1 MEDSRPGKV
10 RKTAQGLGL
19 LKAHSFKSME
29 EWKKKVLAESWATYT
44 SRSDAWMQK
53 QWQRVQWALKHPDV
67 GRFQQES
74 TIPAKKTW
82 WAYQPKETADKFEL
96 WLKTHGLPL
105 VPNEETNTIPPTQE
119 LSHAKMAL
127 MDNIDLDD
135 DHQSVSQEKQDV
147 PQELQARQLQET
159 QIDEVEDSR
168 VLSEAETCVLAVKR
182 HHCFNAYL
190 EECLRGRAHIAF
202 EWRQDSPHENPARNV
217 KDFNKYLGRNKEPLL
232 DIKVLL
238 REDESHRFQLDGM
251 SEYIFPDLLQ
261 RARAHP
267 LFDMFME
274 DVYSKH
280 DEQRYMIEAWTF
292 GSWAHLD
299 FELFNRF
306 LEKNK
311 QQPLDLSS
319 AWPPVLAGWSFG
331 LSSGELQDLDE
342 ERFEL
347 ALDKAKAHP
356 CFQEFW
362 SKECEENPDR
372 AEFEFGS
379 EEGDPSCDL
388 DAFVLFL
395 REKVKMADADTSTLQ
410 QAAKDA
416 EAQVVADI
424 ETTACVKNGWPSI
437 FNRLQFCESHLQT
450 PENSRRK
457 EKRAGAMPLPFSFK
471 NKKRRSNNLQAP
483 EVLINLLQPVDF
495 EMSVRDPLLPACQ
508 ASASSRDA
516 METVEPVAPARSDG
530 PAEEEETQGGID
542 LSKGLV
548 IFSKGGIRHTAYDI

>member
-1 MEDSRPGKV
+1 KV

-424 ETTACVKNGWPSI
+424 ETTACMKNGWPSI